1 VETYPVFLIPITGI
15 PFIKQKD
22 DLVKIIL
29 GQLEISG
36 TSFDSGDILVLSQK
50 IVSKAEGA
58 VIALNSC
65 HPSEEALKLARICN
79 KDARLV
85 ELILRESKKVLRVGH
100 NLIITEHKRGWV
112 CANAGID
119 QSNVPKGFVTLLP
132 MDPDRTAREIRE
144 KLQKIT
150 GVEIAVIIIDS
161 HGRPFRIGSIG
172 VALGSAGICTLV
184 DKRGET
190 DLYGYPLRS
199 TQIALADQ
207 VASAASMIMGETNEG
222 IPAVIVRG
230 LDYRKGNSKA
240 QDLIRAKEKD
250 LFR

>member
-1 VETYPVFLIPITGI
+1 M
-15 PFIKQKD
+15 
-22 DLVKIIL
+22 KIIL
-29 GQLEISG
+29 GQLENSG
-36 TSFDSGDILVLSQK
+36 TVFDPGDILVLSQK

-65 HPSEEALKLARICN
+65 RPSEEALKLARTCN

-85 ELILRESKKVLRVGH
+85 ELILRESKKVLRVSH

-119 QSNVPKGFVTLLP
+119 QSNVPRGYVTLLP
-132 MDPDRTAREIRE
+132 KDPDRTAREIRE

-161 HGRPFRIGSIG
+161 HGRPFRIGSVG
-172 VALGSAGICTLV
+172 VALGSAGICTVV

-207 VASAASMIMGETNEG
+207 VASAASMIMGETSEG

-230 LDYRKGNSKA
+230 LEYLKGKSKA
-240 QDLIRAKEKD
+240 RDLIRAKEKD